1 MCCGPLWMRVGVSSL
16 SPSARQ
22 LALCPSTR
30 QTRSRV
36 SPRAG
41 AGAHWGCSSGP
52 SASPARSAIMW
63 YVLRL
68 AGLDRPLRLWCAAL
82 GSVCYFLKAW
92 QPRLLL
98 LLPARQALCTSDT
111 AAACYCGCLEQLEP
125 ETIELLAAMTE
136 AAVNV
141 TLLLRLDCSAP
152 SAVSALLCALSSE
165 IIHGLNCQ
173 ELPRTT

>member
-1 MCCGPLWMRVGVSSL
+1 MC
-16 SPSARQ
+16 
-22 LALCPSTR
+22 
-30 QTRSRV
+30 RS
-36 SPRAG
+36 
-41 AGAHWGCSSGP
+41 
-52 SASPARSAIMW
+52 
-63 YVLRL
+63 
-68 AGLDRPLRLWCAAL
+68 GL
-82 GSVCYFLKAW
+82 
-92 QPRLLL
+92 RLLL
-98 LLPARQALCTSDT
+98 PEVMAATAAAAAASTVRQALCTSDT